1 MRVDSPSDS
10 TPAGRRALVT
20 GINGFTGHYVADELR
35 RAGYDV
41 VGLGPAGTGGVTP
54 GFDLDLCDREAV
66 IECLKDQAFDAVVHL
81 AGIAFVA
88 HGNADAIYQVNVLG
102 TRHLLEGLASA
113 PAGPRVVVLASSANV
128 YGNADVEP
136 ITEAVAPAPVND
148 YGVSKLA
155 MEYVAR
161 LWEDRLPIVVTRPF
175 NYTGVGQ
182 SAQFLIPKIVDH
194 YRRRAAEIELGNID
208 VVRDFMDVRD
218 VAKLYRLIVEQAPA
232 GRTFNICSGRG
243 HSLADVLEMAGA
255 ISGHRLEV
263 KVNPA
268 FVRSSEVKRLVGST
282 ASLSTIATDFTFRP
296 LRETLAWM
304 LESQE

>member
-1 MRVDSPSDS
+1 
-10 TPAGRRALVT
+10 
-20 GINGFTGHYVADELR
+20 
-35 RAGYDV
+35 
-41 VGLGPAGTGGVTP
+41 
-54 GFDLDLCDREAV
+54 
-66 IECLKDQAFDAVVHL
+66 
-81 AGIAFVA
+81 
-88 HGNADAIYQVNVLG
+88 
-102 TRHLLEGLASA
+102 
-113 PAGPRVVVLASSANV
+113 
-128 YGNADVEP
+128 
-136 ITEAVAPAPVND
+136 
-148 YGVSKLA
+148 